1 MEKVIIFNNAA
12 GAVTLCVPTGE
23 LPIEVVQQKDV
34 PFGTSSF
41 IVNRNDI
48 PQEMDFFSAWE
59 QNQGVVSINFT
70 KAQQVTKERL
80 REERIPLFAALDIQF
95 QQAIEAGESTTAI
108 IAEKQRLRDI
118 TTLTDACTTLD
129 ELRALKV
136 AK

>member
-95 QQAIEAGESTTAI
+95 QRAIEAGESTTAI

-136 AK
+136 A